1 MKVRLTCGIEVSNR
15 RKKNIPHVHKPG
27 TCFSTESFPTI
38 LPFDPLLC
46 RAAGSKPGT
55 SVSIEQAPLADPE
68 IDQEMDEILED
79 LAEEALE

>member
-15 RKKNIPHVHKPG
+15 RKKDIPHVHKPG
-27 TCFSTESFPTI
+27 KCFSIESFPNI
-38 LPFDPLLC
+38 LPFDPLSC
-46 RAAGSKPGT
+46 HAVGSKPVT
-55 SVSIEQAPLADPE
+55 AVSPEQAPVAAPE